1 MSIPDP
7 TVPQN
12 NVASQIPSA
21 STHIFHYCVFDRSRR
36 GGECKD
42 SQIYQFL
49 PILVS
54 KVYFQKFILEAK
66 ASLEVTFS
74 LRNSVTFF
82 QKYLLNTFT
91 AHLSFKP
98 LSVIS
103 QAYLRR
109 ILGKSLANLK
119 LISGKSQTNL
129 RKISDKSQAYL
140 RFKSGIS

>member
-1 MSIPDP
+1 M
-7 TVPQN
+7 PQN

-66 ASLEVTFS
+66 ASLEVPFHSETQ
-74 LRNSVTFF
+74 LRFF
-82 QKYLLNTFT
+82 KNTF
-91 AHLSFKP
+91 
-98 LSVIS
+98 
-103 QAYLRR
+103 
-109 ILGKSLANLK
+109 
-119 LISGKSQTNL
+119 
-129 RKISDKSQAYL
+129 
-140 RFKSGIS
+140 